1 MPRPVRL
8 RPGGPGGRQGRRPG
22 RRHEDRRHPHG
33 GECVKIYVPLD
44 SAAKA
49 LGADEVAEAIRAEA
63 GRRGLAV
70 DIVRN
75 GSRGMVWLE
84 PLVEVDRGSGREA
97 YGPVSVAD
105 VGALLDGTLPSH
117 GTVEDIPFFAR
128 QTRLTFQRCGLV
140 DPLDLD
146 DYRAHGGLAGL
157 YRAAA
162 MTGAA
167 IVEEVTAS
175 GLRGRGGAGFPTGIK
190 WKTVLDAKAEQKYI
204 VCNADEGDS
213 GTFADRMIMEGDPFS
228 LIEGMAIAGLGV
240 GATKGYVY
248 LRSEY
253 PDAIDVM
260 RAAVRIARRE
270 GVLGPN
276 VAGSGRAFD
285 MEIRVGAG
293 AYVCGEETSLLNS
306 LEGKRGTVRAKPPL
320 PALEGFLGRPTVV
333 NNVIS
338 LATVPVIFEKGA
350 QAYADFGLGR
360 SRGTVTLQIAGNVKR
375 GGLFETA
382 FGMSL
387 GEAVEEIAGGTASGR
402 PVKAVQV
409 GGPLGAYMPR
419 EAFDTPLS
427 YEDFDAKGGLI
438 GHAGLVVFD
447 DTTDMLKMAR
457 FAMEFCAIESC
468 GKCTPCRIGAVRGV
482 ETIDRIARGD
492 GAAAALLTDLCE
504 TMRDGSLC
512 ALGGFTPFPVMSA
525 LTHFPEDFTTVK
537 EAAE

>member
-1 MPRPVRL
+1 MR
-8 RPGGPGGRQGRRPG
+8 
-22 RRHEDRRHPHG
+22 
-33 GECVKIYVPLD
+33 IYVPLD

-49 LGADEVAEAIRAEA
+49 LGADAVADAIAHEAAL
-63 GRRGLAV
+63 RGLDV
-70 DIVRN
+70 QIIRN

-84 PLVEVDRGSGREA
+84 PLVEVEADGRRLA

-105 VGALLDGTLPSH
+105 VPALMDGRLNSL

-128 QTRLTFQRCGLV
+128 QTRLTFARCGLI

-146 DYRAHGGLAGL
+146 DYAAHGGLVGL
-157 YRAAA
+157 RRAVA
-162 MTGAA
+162 MDSAQ
-167 IVEEVTAS
+167 IVAEVTAS

-190 WKTVLDAKAEQKYI
+190 WKTVAEAVADQKYI

-213 GTFADRMIMEGDPFS
+213 GTFADRMIMEGDPFT
-228 LIEGMAIAGLGV
+228 LIEGMAIAALGV
-240 GATKGYVY
+240 GATRGYVY
-248 LRSEY
+248 MRSEY
-253 PDAIDVM
+253 PVAI
-260 RAAVRIARRE
+260 AVLEQAVAIARAR
-270 GVLGPN
+270 GVLGPD
-276 VAGSGRAFD
+276 VLGSGRAFD
-285 MEIRVGAG
+285 MQVRVGAG

-320 PALEGFLGRPTVV
+320 PALEGFLGKPTVV

-338 LATVPVIFEKGA
+338 LATVPVIFERGA

-360 SRGTVTLQIAGNVKR
+360 SRGTVTLQIAGNVAR

-382 FGMSL
+382 FGLSL
-387 GEAVEEIAGGTASGR
+387 GEVVNDIAGGTATGR

-409 GGPLGAYMPR
+409 GGPLGAYMPVSK
-419 EAFDTPLS
+419 FDTAMG
-427 YEDFDAKGGLI
+427 YEDFDAAGGLI

-447 DTTDMLKMAR
+447 DSADMLQMAR

-482 ETIDRIARGD
+482 ETIDRIAAGD
-492 GAAAALLTDLCE
+492 PAAAALLTDLCE
-504 TMRDGSLC
+504 TMKDGSLC
-512 ALGGFTPFPVMSA
+512 ALGGFTPYPVMSA
-525 LTHFPEDFTTVK
+525 LTQFPDDFATQR